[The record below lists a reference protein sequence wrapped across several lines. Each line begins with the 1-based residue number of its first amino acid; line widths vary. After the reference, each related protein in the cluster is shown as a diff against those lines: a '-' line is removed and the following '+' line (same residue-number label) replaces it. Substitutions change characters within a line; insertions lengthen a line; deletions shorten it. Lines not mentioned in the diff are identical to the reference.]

1 MGPDLLEVCAQ
12 VLGASSGASP
22 LTKLLKMPR
31 LIKAL
36 RVLKM
41 TKLTRAYKLDEVIS
55 QLATHLHVPPNAAT
69 CVEINQCVGCT
80 KSFLGDGVA
89 ALAPSSG
96 EEPTATPMSKRRV
109 DGVWSVASM
118 AWRSTR
124 RFRTN
129 APYI

>member
-1 MGPDLLEVCAQ
+1 M
-12 VLGASSGASP
+12 LGASSGASP

-80 KSFLGDGVA
+80 KSFLGDGA
-89 ALAPSSG
+89 AVLARSSG
-96 EEPTATPMSKRRV
+96 EERAPPRYRA
-109 DGVWSVASM
+109 GVASM
-118 AWRSTR
+118 A
-124 RFRTN
+124 
-129 APYI
+129 

>member
-1 MGPDLLEVCAQ
+1 MFPFVL

-80 KSFLGDGVA
+80 KSFLSHDA
-89 ALAPSSG
+89 AVLA
-96 EEPTATPMSKRRV
+96 RR
-109 DGVWSVASM
+109 AM
-118 AWRSTR
+118 RNRHRHAIEQAARRWR
-124 RFRTN
+124 
-129 APYI
+129 AG